1 MSNTCYLHT
10 DSEAYVVCTRCDR
23 NICPDCMISAP
34 VGFQCP
40 QCVAGANANVVKPK
54 TRFGGSLNTVPVVS
68 KWIIIACVGIFLF
81 SILFG
86 GVNSFASAFGM
97 VPLAIAQGEWW
108 RLITA
113 TFLHGGIL
121 HLAFNM
127 YALYWL
133 GPQLERLLGSVRF
146 AAIYFL
152 SALGGSVASYWFS
165 PINTVSVG
173 ASGAIFGL
181 MAAMIVIGR
190 QMQADISQLAVLFG
204 INVIIGFSQGGIDW
218 RAHLGGAV
226 VGGLTALLMTK
237 GTRESRDQIAL
248 LGSLAIAA
256 FLVGG
261 VIVRNQVILGQIA
274 NLLP

>member
-1 MSNTCYLHT
+1 
-10 DSEAYVVCTRCDR
+10 
-23 NICPDCMISAP
+23 MISAP

-54 TRFGGSLNTVPVVS
+54 TRFGGSINTVPVVS

-81 SILFG
+81 SLFFG
-86 GVNSFASAFGM
+86 GVNGFASSFGM
-97 VPLAIAQGEWW
+97 VPIAIAQGEWW

-133 GPQLERLLGSVRF
+133 GPQLERLLGSMRF

-190 QMQADISQLAVLFG
+190 QMNADISQLAVLFG
-204 INVIIGFSQGGIDW
+204 INVVIGFSQGGIDW

-226 VGGLTALLMTK
+226 VGALTAVLMTK
-237 GTRESRDQIAL
+237 GTRETRDQIHL
-248 LGSLAIAA
+248 LGSLGIAA
-256 FLVGG
+256 VLVAG
-261 VIVRNQVILGQIA
+261 VVLRNQAIMGQIA